1 MKAKCG
7 KYGHI
12 WKNVCISNHQ
22 NLLKPARIADCIENL
37 RCGFLFV
44 WNSFSIRAGTFPRVE
59 TSQKSFAMEFKSATG
74 IQLPAWLFCDHFAAA
89 SPKRKVFDMMSD
101 IGRISKHHYPNICNF
116 IFSNSELLTITCIH
130 IYIYYMDW
138 CFFATRTANFNGLH
152 RFTSLTPALDLQNR
166 RWLHFHPIWKVERH
180 GLGREIILPRSY
192 NKQWWKMVI
201 YRW

>member
-12 WKNVCISNHQ
+12 WKHVCISNNQ

-44 WNSFSIRAGTFPRVE
+44 WNSFSIRAGTFPRVK

-89 SPKRKVFDMMSD
+89 SPNRKVFEMMSD
-101 IGRISKHHYPNICNF
+101 LAEFRKITTQTFVISFLAILTPRIANNYMY
-116 IFSNSELLTITCIH
+116 TY
-130 IYIYYMDW
+130 IYIYIIWIDVFLWHVPQISTDYIDSIRPPLQVAPLPPNMKGGEAPIGKRDY
-138 CFFATRTANFNGLH
+138 
-152 RFTSLTPALDLQNR
+152 FTQVL
-166 RWLHFHPIWKVERH
+166 
-180 GLGREIILPRSY
+180 
-192 NKQWWKMVI
+192 
-201 YRW
+201 

>member
-44 WNSFSIRAGTFPRVE
+44 WNSFSIRAGTLPRVE

-101 IGRISKHHYPNICNF
+101 LAEFGKITTQTFVISFLAILTPRIANNYMY
-116 IFSNSELLTITCIH
+116 TY
-130 IYIYYMDW
+130 IYIYIIWIDVFLRHAPQISTDYID
-138 CFFATRTANFNGLH
+138 
-152 RFTSLTPALDLQNR
+152 SLR
-166 RWLHFHPIWKVERH
+166 
-180 GLGREIILPRSY
+180 
-192 NKQWWKMVI
+192 
-201 YRW
+201 